1 LAPEQAFVL
10 EADPQIARAVGRG
23 YVGPQ
28 FSVANYANNL
38 RQLGYSDAD
47 LANGGSD
54 RLVDAVVAWGNV
66 DAIAARVQAHLDA
79 GADHVALQPI
89 GATLED
95 SLSQLAA
102 LRRSLPT
109 GARS

>member
-1 LAPEQAFVL
+1 ME
-10 EADPQIARAVGRG
+10 EAIGWSTRSWRG
-23 YVGPQ
+23 
-28 FSVANYANNL
+28 
-38 RQLGYSDAD
+38 
-47 LANGGSD
+47 
-54 RLVDAVVAWGNV
+54 GNV